1 MASRTW
7 EQRRPAWSGRA
18 EGRSLVQNLF
28 AMMIGTE
35 GYPKMYCVIRLRE
48 YSKWPIEN
56 GMQHPV
62 DRKVEQDRKKATK
75 HFSII
80 NTFEDMVLEAKNI
93 T

>member
-1 MASRTW
+1 
-7 EQRRPAWSGRA
+7 
-18 EGRSLVQNLF
+18 VN
-28 AMMIGTE
+28 
-35 GYPKMYCVIRLRE
+35 RLTE
-48 YSKWPIEN
+48 YSKWPNEN

-62 DRKVEQDRKKATK
+62 DRKAEQDRKKATK